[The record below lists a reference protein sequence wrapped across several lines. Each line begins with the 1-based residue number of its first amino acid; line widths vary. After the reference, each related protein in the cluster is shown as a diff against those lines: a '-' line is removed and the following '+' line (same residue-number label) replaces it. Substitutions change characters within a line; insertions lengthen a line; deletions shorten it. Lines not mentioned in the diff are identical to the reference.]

1 VNHRA
6 WLRYSRHLRLI
17 ARRAKKGEAAML
29 VDGCLACDVLAG
41 KVTPPGG
48 VIYDDQF
55 WRVDHS
61 TSPVMLPG
69 FLILKPR
76 RHVEH
81 IALLTAEEMAA
92 FGPLLRNTCRAL
104 AHVLHPAK
112 IYASSFGE
120 AVSHVHFYILP
131 RYPRTP
137 EMPANGIEVLNR
149 LFREKPW
156 AGSDAEATAI
166 ADQVRPILTEMMR
179 QDVAQG
185 MERS

>member
-1 VNHRA
+1 
-6 WLRYSRHLRLI
+6 
-17 ARRAKKGEAAML
+17 ML

-48 VIYDDQF
+48 VIYDDQY

-69 FLILKPR
+69 FLIIKPR

-81 IALLTAEEMAA
+81 IALLTVEEMAA

-112 IYASSFGE
+112 VYAASFGE
-120 AVSHVHFYILP
+120 SVSHIHFYIIP
-131 RYPRTP
+131 RYQRTP
-137 EMPANGIEVLNR
+137 EMPPAGIEVLKR
-149 LFREKPW
+149 LFEGHW
-156 AGSDAEATAI
+156 AGSDEEATAI
-166 ADQVRPILTEMMR
+166 ANQVRPILAEMMR
-179 QDVAQG
+179 QDIALG
-185 MERS
+185 MDRG

>member
-1 VNHRA
+1 
-6 WLRYSRHLRLI
+6 
-17 ARRAKKGEAAML
+17 ML

-48 VIYDDQF
+48 VIYDDQY

-69 FLILKPR
+69 FLIIKPR

-112 IYASSFGE
+112 VYATSFGE
-120 AVSHVHFYILP
+120 SVSHVHFYIIP
-131 RYPRTP
+131 RYSRTP
-137 EMPANGIEVLNR
+137 EMPANGIEILSR
-149 LFREKPW
+149 LFQGPW
-156 AGSDAEATAI
+156 AGSDEESAAI
-166 ADQVRPILTEMMR
+166 ADQVRPILAEMMR
-179 QDVAQG
+179 QDVSQG
-185 MERS
+185 MDRN

>member
-1 VNHRA
+1 
-6 WLRYSRHLRLI
+6 
-17 ARRAKKGEAAML
+17 ML

-48 VIYDDQF
+48 VIYDDQY

-61 TSPVMLPG
+61 TSPIVLPG
-69 FLILKPR
+69 FLIIKPR

-112 IYASSFGE
+112 IYATSFGE
-120 AVSHVHFYILP
+120 AVAHVHWYVLP
-131 RYPRTP
+131 RMPD
-137 EMPANGIEVLNR
+137 MPANGIEVLSR
-149 LFREKPW
+149 LFGEKPW
-156 AGSDAEATAI
+156 AGSDEEAAAI
-166 ADQVRPILTEMMR
+166 ADQVRPLLTEMMR
-179 QDVAQG
+179 QDIARG
-185 MERS
+185 MERQ

>member
-1 VNHRA
+1 MR
-6 WLRYSRHLRLI
+6 
-17 ARRAKKGEAAML
+17 KGKAAML

-48 VIYDDQF
+48 VIYDDQH

-61 TSPVMLPG
+61 TSPVLLPG
-69 FLILKPR
+69 FLIIKPR

-112 IYASSFGE
+112 IYVSSFGE
-120 AVSHVHFYILP
+120 AVSHIHFYILP
-131 RYPRTP
+131 RTP
-137 EMPANGIEVLNR
+137 KMPASGIEVLDR

-156 AGSDAEATAI
+156 AASDEDAAAI
-166 ADQVRPILTEMMR
+166 ADQVRPILTDLMR
-179 QDVAQG
+179 QDIARG
-185 MERS
+185 MEHPSQA

>member
-1 VNHRA
+1 
-6 WLRYSRHLRLI
+6 
-17 ARRAKKGEAAML
+17 ML

-41 KVTPPGG
+41 AVTPPGG

-61 TSPVMLPG
+61 TSPVVLPG
-69 FLILKPR
+69 FRILPPR
-76 RHVEH
+76 RPVEH

-112 IYASSFGE
+112 VYVTSFGE
-120 AVSHVHFYILP
+120 SVSHVHFYILP

-137 EMPANGIEVLNR
+137 EMPANGIEVLSR
-149 LFREKPW
+149 LFGEKPW
-156 AGSDAEATAI
+156 AGSDEEAAAI
-166 ADQVRPILTEMMR
+166 ADQVRPILTDLMR
-179 QDVAQG
+179 QDVARG
-185 MERS
+185 R

>member
-1 VNHRA
+1 
-6 WLRYSRHLRLI
+6 
-17 ARRAKKGEAAML
+17 ML

-48 VIYDDQF
+48 VIYDDQY

-112 IYASSFGE
+112 VYATSFGE

-131 RYPRTP
+131 RMPD
-137 EMPANGIEVLNR
+137 MPASGVQVLGQ
-149 LFREKPW
+149 LFKKTW
-156 AGSDAEATAI
+156 AASDEEAAAI
-166 ADQVRPILTEMMR
+166 ADQVRPLLAEMMR
-179 QDVAQG
+179 QDIARG
-185 MERS
+185 MERG

>member
-1 VNHRA
+1 
-6 WLRYSRHLRLI
+6 
-17 ARRAKKGEAAML
+17 ML

-48 VIYDDQF
+48 VIYDDRF

-61 TSPVMLPG
+61 TSPVVLPG

-149 LFREKPW
+149 LFSEKPW
-156 AGSDAEATAI
+156 AGSDTEAATV

>member
-1 VNHRA
+1 
-6 WLRYSRHLRLI
+6 
-17 ARRAKKGEAAML
+17 ML

-48 VIYDDQF
+48 VIYDDQY

-61 TSPVMLPG
+61 TSPVVLPG

-81 IALLTAEEMAA
+81 IALLTAEEMGA

-112 IYASSFGE
+112 IYVTSFGE
-120 AVSHVHFYILP
+120 SVSHVHFYVLP
-131 RYPRTP
+131 RTL
-137 EMPANGIEVLNR
+137 EMPANGIEVLDR
-149 LFREKPW
+149 LFSEKPW
-156 AGSDAEATAI
+156 AGSDEAAAAI
-166 ADQVRPILTEMMR
+166 AEQVRPIVTEMMR
-179 QDVAQG
+179 QDITLG
-185 MERS
+185 MERQ